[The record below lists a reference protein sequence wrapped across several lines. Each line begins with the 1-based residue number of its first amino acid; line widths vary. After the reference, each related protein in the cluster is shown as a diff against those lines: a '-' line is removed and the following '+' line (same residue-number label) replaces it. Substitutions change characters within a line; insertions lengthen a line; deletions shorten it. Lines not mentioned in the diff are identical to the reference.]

1 MANPDS
7 DYYVLTANPGAT
19 VTVEI
24 KAQRVNPP
32 SPLDSVLEIVD
43 ANNNRPSLCDDPLY
57 YPFGSYTSPC
67 LNDDI
72 PNGKTTDSILILQ
85 VPATNTGPLTFYAHV
100 LDWRGD
106 ARPDFI
112 YTITV
117 TGAN

>member
-19 VTVEI
+19 VTIEI
-24 KAQRVNPP
+24 KAQRLNPP

>member
-1 MANPDS
+1 MPNPDS
-7 DYYVLTANPGAT
+7 DYYLLTANPGAT

-24 KAQRVNPP
+24 KAQRLTPP
-32 SPLDSVLEIVD
+32 SPLDSVLELVD
-43 ANNNRPSLCDDPLY
+43 ANNNRLSLCDPH
-57 YPFGSYTSPC
+57 TSPC

-72 PNGKTTDSILILQ
+72 PNGGTTDSILILQ